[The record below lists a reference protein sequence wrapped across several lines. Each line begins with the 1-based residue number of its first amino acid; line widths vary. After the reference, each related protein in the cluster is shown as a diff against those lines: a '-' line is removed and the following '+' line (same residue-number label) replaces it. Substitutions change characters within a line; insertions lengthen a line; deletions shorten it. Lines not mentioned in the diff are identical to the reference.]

1 MQNDAKRYY
10 DFFYLGGPNESYA
23 FVTENE
29 IYYEAKFKPSNY
41 LFSNL
46 KDVEINVF
54 EFVIDIAIPS
64 KNGKFPSDSKIPETI
79 SLLIRD
85 FFKKNSNKAILYIC
99 DSSDSKQSARKRKFD
114 NWVQLFK
121 GNEFFKV
128 DAEIIDNAKNK
139 IYSSLIIKADNPHF
153 NAIIKYFGSL
163 SSENSK

>member
-1 MQNDAKRYY
+1 M
-10 DFFYLGGPNESYA
+10 
-23 FVTENE
+23 
-29 IYYEAKFKPSNY
+29 
-41 LFSNL
+41 
-46 KDVEINVF
+46 
-54 EFVIDIAIPS
+54 
-64 KNGKFPSDSKIPETI
+64 
-79 SLLIRD
+79 
-85 FFKKNSNKAILYIC
+85 YIC

-121 GNEFFKV
+121 GNEFFKI